1 VAGCREAWQLARLD
15 QVQPAEETGVTLT
28 TFLLTMLAAAIGA
41 AVVGVWPR
49 R

>member
-1 VAGCREAWQLARLD
+1 
-15 QVQPAEETGVTLT
+15 VTLT